1 LVHRVGGANAI
12 QQTQGGYSTAP
23 QVADYVISLPD
34 SDPLSISSHTHPV
47 GQGGATNSADQV
59 QSVALSPDQV
69 PTTVKPTS
77 QVGPKDIKVADNV
90 PPPAGSQTTDSTT
103 QQSTTTTTKT
113 TNPDGSVTEEKTTTA
128 TTSCTA
134 PGGHDQRTLGSVLQE
149 HLANWNGS
157 GLIGAV
163 TLLKTLTWPSTLP
176 VVELPSTVFG
186 TQRVDFNQ
194 WGWAFTALRTLVIAI
209 ASLAAYRIIFVGGR

>member
-1 LVHRVGGANAI
+1 V
-12 QQTQGGYSTAP
+12 T
-23 QVADYVISLPD
+23 SLPD
-34 SDPLSISSHTHPV
+34 SDPLSIPAHTRPV
-47 GQGGATNSADQV
+47 GQGGATNAADQV

-77 QVGPKDIKVADNV
+77 QIGPKDITVADNV

-113 TNPDGSVTEEKTTTA
+113 VNPDGSVTEEKTTTA
-128 TTSCTA
+128 STSCTA

-149 HLANWNGS
+149 HLAVWNGS
-157 GLIGAV
+157 GLLGAV
-163 TLLKTLTWPSTLP
+163 NLLKTLTWPSTLP
-176 VVELPSTVFG
+176 VITLPSALFG
-186 TQRVDFNQ
+186 AQQVNFND
-194 WGWAFTALRTLVIAI
+194 WAWAFTALRTLVIAL